1 MTTAPVL
8 VTGSAGRL
16 GRAAV
21 AALRQA
27 GVAVRGFDR
36 LPTPDLADAIV
47 GELTDPTAVRQAA
60 RGVRCVV
67 HLAAAPDDLR
77 YPRGDAPD
85 DGDNF
90 LSQLVPANV
99 VGLYHV
105 LEACRREGV
114 ERVVLASSGQVVDG
128 YFEENSLPATVTAL
142 PKPRYLYA
150 CTKVLME
157 AMGGVY
163 ARNHGLDVLSVR
175 LGWCP
180 RDAGQVAEIAADP
193 DNQDVFLSPTDA
205 GSFFERAVNAPWAG
219 HHVVYATSRHL
230 HRLCYDLAPTARL
243 LGWSPQESW
252 PTGADP
258 GDRPA

>member
-1 MTTAPVL
+1 MTSAPVL

-21 AALRQA
+21 AALLEA
-27 GVAVRGFDR
+27 GVDVRGFDR
-36 LPTPDLADAIV
+36 RPTPGLPSATV
-47 GELTDPTAVRQAA
+47 GDLTDAAAVREAVS
-60 RGVRCVV
+60 GTRCVI

-90 LSQLVPANV
+90 LSELVPANV

-105 LEACRREGV
+105 LEACRTEGV
-114 ERVVLASSGQVVDG
+114 KRVVLASSGQVVDG
-128 YFEENSLPATVTAL
+128 CFDANALPATVTVL
-142 PKPRYLYA
+142 PTPRYLYA

-163 ARNHGLDVLSVR
+163 ARSHGLDVLSVR

-193 DNQDVFLSPTDA
+193 DNQDVYLSPTDA
-205 GSFFERAVNAPWAG
+205 GTFFERAANAAWRG
-219 HHVVYATSRHL
+219 HHVVYATSRHVR
-230 HRLCYDLAPTARL
+230 RLCYDLAPTARL
-243 LGWSPQESW
+243 LGWSPREGW
-252 PTGADP
+252 PTGSDAF
-258 GDRPA
+258 